1 MKFISKLMVP
11 AFCIMLGAIEVSAYT
26 SLLPGNFNEDGIVN
40 FDDVFN
46 QPVTDENR
54 KYDLAQDGI
63 SIDFSDFFVFP
74 DNFNKTL
81 ASPNVVLAKT
91 SLSDEVSAGD
101 SLAYESSYSNI
112 GEGAALDLEL
122 EDVLH
127 KL

>member
-1 MKFISKLMVP
+1 MVP

-26 SLLPGNFNEDGIVN
+26 SLLPGDFNEDGIVN

-46 QPVTDENR
+46 QPVADENR

-63 SIDFSDFFVFP
+63 STDFSNFCVFP
-74 DNFNKTL
+74 DNFNETL
-81 ASPNVVLAKT
+81 ASLNVVLAKT
-91 SLSDEVSAGD
+91 SLSDEVSADD

-112 GEGAALDLEL
+112 GVGAALDLEL